1 MADGSDDWIVV
12 LCADCRVVPITAR
25 TKMGVAEKWDGL
37 LLCDAC
43 KQKWIDEQQA
53 KVQIPPKV

>member
-1 MADGSDDWIVV
+1 MADGSDGWIVV
-12 LCADCRVVPITAR
+12 LCADCLAVPITAR

-43 KQKWIDEQQA
+43 KQRWIDSQQA
-53 KVQIPPKV
+53 NIQIPSKT